1 MDPVAT
7 QSLAELGTSLTL
19 RAVKGTA
26 TAVESKVRGIKNEK
40 NAETIRRTYDE
51 IVNELLE
58 ERSEAIYLAQAFKS
72 ELDRVEIDEE
82 GIESLDAT
90 IGKVF
95 NILKRFPGVLDSDPE
110 RAHEQEEAFNQV
122 RELISA
128 DTLRTMQLL
137 GFNYKAAIGE
147 PLTELCAEKIKQ
159 MGGNRQNCGSRQQRR
174 GK

>member
-1 MDPVAT
+1 MDPVVA
-7 QSLAELGTSLTL
+7 QSLAELGTSLTML
-19 RAVKGTA
+19 AVKGTA
-26 TAVESKVRGIKNEK
+26 TAVESKVRGIKDEK
-40 NAETIRRTYDE
+40 NAEIIRRTYDE

-58 ERSEAIYLAQAFKS
+58 ERSQAIYLAQAFKS
-72 ELDRVEIDEE
+72 ELDRVEIDDK

-95 NILKRFPGVLDSDPE
+95 DILKRFPGVLDSDPE
-110 RAHEQEEAFNQV
+110 RARAQEEAFNQV

-147 PLTELCAEKIKQ
+147 PLTELCAGKIRQ
-159 MGGNRQNCGSRQQRR
+159 LDGNRQTSGSRQQRR

>member
-1 MDPVAT
+1 M
-7 QSLAELGTSLTL
+7 
-19 RAVKGTA
+19 
-26 TAVESKVRGIKNEK
+26 
-40 NAETIRRTYDE
+40 
-51 IVNELLE
+51 
-58 ERSEAIYLAQAFKS
+58 QAFKS

-90 IGKVF
+90 IGNVF
-95 NILKRFPGVLDSDPE
+95 NILKKFPGVLDSDPE
-110 RAHEQEEAFNQV
+110 RAHEQEEAFNQA

-137 GFNYKAAIGE
+137 GLNYKAAIGE

-159 MGGNRQNCGSRQQRR
+159 MGGNRQNSGSRQQRR

>member
-1 MDPVAT
+1 MDPVVT
-7 QSLAELGTSLTL
+7 QSLSELGTSLAVL
-19 RAVKGTA
+19 AVKGTA

-95 NILKRFPGVLDSDPE
+95 N
-110 RAHEQEEAFNQV
+110 
-122 RELISA
+122 
-128 DTLRTMQLL
+128 T
-137 GFNYKAAIGE
+137 
-147 PLTELCAEKIKQ
+147 
-159 MGGNRQNCGSRQQRR
+159 
-174 GK
+174 

>member
-19 RAVKGTA
+19 LAVKGTA
-26 TAVESKVRGIKNEK
+26 TAVESKVRGIKSEK

-95 NILKRFPGVLDSDPE
+95 NILKKFPGVLDSDPE

-147 PLTELCAEKIKQ
+147 PLTELCAEKLKQ
-159 MGGNRQNCGSRQQRR
+159 MGGNRQNNGSIQQRR